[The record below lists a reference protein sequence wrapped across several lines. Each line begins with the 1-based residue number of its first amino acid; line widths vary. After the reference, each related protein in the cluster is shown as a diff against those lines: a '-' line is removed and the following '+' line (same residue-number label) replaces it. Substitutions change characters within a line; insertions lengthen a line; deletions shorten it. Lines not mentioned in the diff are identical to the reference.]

1 MPDSPRQAPI
11 WLSDVFLLLVAIVWG
26 SSYVFAKQ
34 SIALYPVLGFLAIR
48 FSMTFVLL
56 LPSLRNVATQEGRNA
71 LKAGLP
77 LGLILLAIFMAET
90 FGVMLTRASNA
101 AFLIS
106 LCIIFTPFAEWLLLK
121 RRPETRA
128 FMAAAISLL
137 GAGLLTSGVSLN
149 FNLGDCLVLLAAVL
163 RAIMVCMTK
172 KLTEG
177 KTMSTIALTAVQGG
191 VVGFGS
197 LLIAMLVLPG
207 GLPRLPSE
215 PVFWYNTAYLVLF
228 CTIFAFF
235 AQNWGVRRSSPTR
248 VSLLMGSE
256 PLFGALFAVILLGE
270 KLSAAAW
277 LGGVLIVAASLWMTL
292 PRRAEPATQVA

>member
-1 MPDSPRQAPI
+1 MPASPSQAPA
-11 WLSDVFLLLVAIVWG
+11 WLSDVLLLLVAIVWG
-26 SSYVFAKQ
+26 SSYGLAKQ
-34 SIALYPVLGFLAIR
+34 SVALYPVLGFLAIR
-48 FSMTFVLL
+48 FCMTFVLL
-56 LPSLRNVATQEGRNA
+56 LPWLRNVASPEGRNA
-71 LKAGLP
+71 FKAGLP
-77 LGLILLAIFMAET
+77 LGLILLAVFMAET

-106 LCIIFTPFAEWLLLK
+106 LCIIFTPLVEWLLLA
-121 RRPETRA
+121 RRPQSRT
-128 FMAAAISLL
+128 FIAAVISLF
-137 GAGLLTSGVSLN
+137 GAGLLTSGANLD
-149 FNLGDCLVLLAAVL
+149 FNLGDWLILLAAVL
-163 RAIMVCMTK
+163 RACMMCMTK

-177 KTMSTIALTAVQGG
+177 KTMCTLTLTAVQGG

-197 LLIAMLVLPG
+197 VVTAMLVLPG
-207 GLPRLPSE
+207 GLPALPSAMA
-215 PVFWYNTAYLVLF
+215 FWYNTVYLVLF

-277 LGGVLIVAASLWMTL
+277 LGGVMIVAASLWMTL
-292 PRRAEPATQVA
+292 PQRTAPVTQAV